1 MKNIL
6 VIFLFIFGGL
16 TVFMGSSVIFD
27 WFGIREIEG
36 NYVNFVVIANLICG
50 LIYLFA
56 AYNLIKNKKISG
68 YALLI
73 AFLILI
79 VTFSL
84 FINYISNGGIYEQR
98 TLKAMSFRTAITLIA
113 AFLSFRIYKKN
124 NNQTDY

>member
-27 WFGIREIEG
+27 WFGIRKIEG

>member
-27 WFGIREIEG
+27 WFGIRKIEG
-36 NYVNFVVIANLICG
+36 SYVNFVVKANIFCG
-50 LIYLFA
+50 IIYLLAARDIWQGKKIGSYSLFA
-56 AYNLIKNKKISG
+56 ALI
-68 YALLI
+68 
-73 AFLILI
+73 ILI
-79 VTFSL
+79 ITFVF
-84 FINYISNGGIYEQR
+84 FIIHIKQGGLYEPK
-98 TLKAMSFRTAITLIA
+98 TIKAMSFRTAITLIA